1 MKEREGRESSYL
13 YREGFQMKGTD
24 LKYLCVNEWQRVC
37 VSLFKMKGRELKY
50 LYLKCMVESQNIL
63 I

>member
-24 LKYLCVNEWQRVC
+24 LKYLYLNERQRVC

-50 LYLKCMVESQNIL
+50 PYLK
-63 I
+63 